1 MIYQLGSW
9 KNACDVLEIKTL
21 GNSLQGCVQGFRE
34 TNKRSSVQGQ
44 GAATTPGSEDRK
56 QSQYSW
62 SLERGREWGELM
74 GAVACWTR
82 TRTTRCCQVLSEP
95 EEKLP
100 HLQFPPVL
108 RLHVS
113 DPSGKADWWPEDQT
127 AFSGAQYPELPKPQ
141 RREGDGGNG
150 QHPAQCVIFT
160 NFLR

>member
-1 MIYQLGSW
+1 MWCTS
-9 KNACDVLEIKTL
+9 EIKTL

-44 GAATTPGSEDRK
+44 EQQPPGSEDRK

-62 SLERGREWGELM
+62 SLERGREWGSWWSCSLLDKD
-74 GAVACWTR
+74 
-82 TRTTRCCQVLSEP
+82 TRTTRQPGVKQTRRKP
-95 EEKLP
+95 P

-127 AFSGAQYPELPKPQ
+127 AFLSSTVPLNFPNLSAGRGMAEWTASSLVC
-141 RREGDGGNG
+141 D
-150 QHPAQCVIFT
+150 FT
-160 NFLR
+160 NFSKIIFLPFK